1 MDSRRLAG
9 AFLRYMSVGVLNTL
23 LHWCVFFALFGG
35 LSRSQAVSNLV
46 AFMVAVTFSFLAN
59 AAFTFKSRATWRR
72 YVLFVGFIGG
82 VSFAVGRLADVWQLH
97 PLLTLVV
104 FSAISMVAGFVYS
117 NWVVFRER
125 L

>member
-1 MDSRRLAG
+1 MDSRRLSET
-9 AFLRYMSVGVLNTL
+9 FSRYMTVGVLNTL
-23 LHWCVFFALFGG
+23 LHWCVFFALHAGME
-35 LSRSQAVSNLV
+35 LSQAVSNLA
-46 AFMVAVTFSFLAN
+46 AFLVAVTFSFLTN
-59 AAFTFKSRATWRR
+59 ASFTFKARATWRR

-97 PLLTLVV
+97 PLLTLMV

>member
-9 AFLRYMSVGVLNTL
+9 TFSRYMSVGVLNTL
-23 LHWCVFFALFGG
+23 LHWCVFFALHGG
-35 LSRSQAVSNLV
+35 SGLSQAVSNLA
-46 AFMVAVTFSFLAN
+46 AFLVAVTFSFLAN
-59 AAFTFKSRATWRR
+59 ASFTFKSHATWRR
-72 YVLFVGFIGG
+72 YGLFVGFIGG
-82 VSFAVGRLADVWQLH
+82 VSFAVGRLADVWQLY

-125 L
+125 I